1 MEFQSAQTEG
11 EVRLSQE
18 AVAGSQGFNVT
29 GEIRGLLTGQ
39 YVLLLVN
46 LSPEGCQN
54 IKTGPAVSEIAELY
68 SWDQGTGD
76 VAMIDNWVQGE
87 LMPDKEGERRGLL
100 VKNCTILNTGI
111 DCRRGEILEC
121 AEISW
126 PSPGISW
133 HIWLII
139 SAAVFLLV
147 VILLCIPL
155 ICYCV
160 KRYPVSQSV
169 SGSVNNYSFTLE
181 HGGNARKMIWTT
193 SMKIEA
199 SLPCMTSSLYRLLTP
214 PCLQHRK
221 LDELLMGWTFY

>member
-1 MEFQSAQTEG
+1 MLKLKNISTDSGCVAVRDVAAEITVEFQTAQTQG

-18 AVAGSQGFNVT
+18 AGSQGFNVT
-29 GEIRGLLTGQ
+29 GEIRGLHTGQ
-39 YVLLLVN
+39 YVLLLVS

-54 IKTGPAVSEIAELY
+54 LQTGPAVSEIAELH

-76 VAMIDNWVQGE
+76 VVKMDNWVQGKLVPGE
-87 LMPDKEGERRGLL
+87 GDKRGLL
-100 VKNCTILNTGI
+100 VKNCTILTTGI

-126 PSPGISW
+126 PSPGFSW
-133 HIWLII
+133 HIWLIV

-147 VILLCIPL
+147 LILLCIPL

-169 SGSVNNYSFTLE
+169 AL
-181 HGGNARKMIWTT
+181 
-193 SMKIEA
+193 
-199 SLPCMTSSLYRLLTP
+199 
-214 PCLQHRK
+214 
-221 LDELLMGWTFY
+221 